1 MVELKAPV
9 EAFLFCSAAAN
20 YRIRYNFII
29 FVKMLPYSYFLK
41 NFLIFPVYD

>member
-9 EAFLFCSAAAN
+9 EAFLFCRAAK
-20 YRIRYNFII
+20 YRIRYNFIL
-29 FVKMLPYSYFLK
+29 FVKMSSYSLFLK